1 MDIILNT
8 TATLHNI
15 ATFSMA
21 ERPKPLITKP
31 GLYHVFDWD
40 SRASLVDGDRAH
52 TSLVAEHLDKWL
64 SLVWR
69 PEGDSAVGV
78 AQVDDSIVWV
88 MGHHIQPWCRWPP
101 PPYLPTRPGTAGN
114 LSHSRGGVEGQEEFT
129 GESWWFT

>member
-78 AQVDDSIVWV
+78 AQVDDGVVRV
-88 MGHHIQPWCRWPP
+88 MGHHIQPAS
-101 PPYLPTRPGTAGN
+101 LGTDGHH
-114 LSHSRGGVEGQEEFT
+114 LLTH
-129 GESWWFT
+129 